1 MKPGQVLRTW
11 SGRIVRGAFGASLG
25 GLFAACFDASWARG
39 QGDGASLEVKSLA
52 LVLADAGLIS
62 PIALFVGLGV
72 GFGSVLVFPERAP
85 SPASFMDWLRDLA
98 KGRPADVAAF
108 VPLMVLG
115 AFGWTTLS
123 AQLARALLGVEIAAP
138 IVGFA
143 IAAGSLV
150 IGLLSVLF
158 ALALT
163 PALRQ
168 ALAHASDTRKSFV
181 DPVRTGFAAF
191 VVVALLFAFGV
202 TTGTV
207 SGEGGPLGI
216 YGIFKRPE
224 LDLRGPGLLLLVVA
238 SALTFGAVSSFRRTT
253 FFGLLAV
260 APLLLLPRAALRLSG
275 DGLPVAQVIER
286 NAPLGKIALAGL
298 RRVSDRD
305 HDGASAWFGG
315 GDCLEGDPKVGPQG
329 VEVPDNGID
338 EDCSG
343 SDLKAETLAA
353 FSQDKQAPTPE
364 KKAVGEQNIPKDLNV
379 VLITID
385 TLRAD
390 LGYAGYAQ
398 KVSPNLDALAER
410 STVFSSAY
418 SLASY
423 TGKSIGPM
431 LLGKYGSETQRNWGH
446 FNKFADEETFL
457 AQRVSKA
464 GVRTM
469 GVHAHR
475 YFGKFGGLDRGFDVV
490 DMSAAPPEGA
500 PWDVAD
506 QSSSAALSDA
516 AIQLLEKQENT
527 SGRFFLWIHYLDPHA
542 DYLKHDDVPNFGS
555 GQRALYDGEIAF
567 TDKHIG
573 RVLDTV
579 KKAPWGERTAIIVTS
594 DHGEAFGEHKMY
606 RHGFELWEPLVRVP
620 LIVHVP
626 TAKPSRVDTRRS
638 LIDVVPTVL
647 ELMHVDPPQPAEGSL
662 DRLSGTSL
670 LSDVFLAAGKTPE
683 KRDIIVDMPAG
694 PYNDA
699 RRSFIHGDLK
709 MTIINNATYELYDLA
724 QDPAEAQNLWNKPE
738 AKGDMADRYAAAKAR
753 LREIR
758 VTGPRK

>member
-1 MKPGQVLRTW
+1 MKPGQVLRSW

-25 GLFAACFDASWARG
+25 GLFAACLDASWARG
-39 QGDGASLEVKSLA
+39 QSDGTSLEVKSLA
-52 LVLADAGLIS
+52 LLLADLGLIS
-62 PIALFVGLGV
+62 PVALFVGLGV
-72 GFGSVLVFPERAP
+72 GFGSVLIFPERAP
-85 SPASFMDWLRDLA
+85 SPASLMDWLRDMA

-108 VPLMVLG
+108 VPLVVLA
-115 AFGWTTLS
+115 AFVWTTLS
-123 AQLARALLGVEIAAP
+123 AQLARALLAIEIAAP
-138 IVGFA
+138 LVGFA

-150 IGLLSVLF
+150 IGLLSALF

-168 ALAHASDTRKSFV
+168 ALAHASDTRKAFV
-181 DPVRTGFAAF
+181 DPVRTGLTAF
-191 VVVALLFAFGV
+191 VLVALLFSFGV
-202 TTGTV
+202 ATGTI

-224 LDLRGPGLLLLVVA
+224 LDLRAPGLLLLMTA
-238 SALTFGAVSSFRRTT
+238 SSLAFGAVSSFRRTT
-253 FFGLLAV
+253 FFALLAV

-275 DGLPVAQVIER
+275 DGLPVAQMIER
-286 NAPLGKIALAGL
+286 SAPLGKMALAGL

-329 VEVPDNGID
+329 VEIPDNGID

-353 FSQDKQAPTPE
+353 FNQDKQAPDPAV
-364 KKAVGEQNIPKDLNV
+364 KAAAETSLPKDLNV

-398 KVSPNLDALAER
+398 KISPNLDALAER
-410 STVFSSAY
+410 STVFTTAY

-431 LLGKYGSETQRNWGH
+431 LIGKYGSETQRNWGH
-446 FNKFADEETFL
+446 FNKFAEDETFL
-457 AQRVSKA
+457 AQRISKA

-490 DMSAAPPEGA
+490 DMSAAPPESA

-506 QSSSAALSDA
+506 QSSSAVLSDA
-516 AIQLLEKQENT
+516 AIRLLEKEENT
-527 SGRFFLWIHYLDPHA
+527 SGRFFMWIHYLDPHA

-555 GQRALYDGEIAF
+555 GQRALYDGEVAF

-573 RVLDTV
+573 RVIDAV
-579 KKAPWGERTAIIVTS
+579 QKAPWGSRTAIIVTS
-594 DHGEAFGEHKMY
+594 DHGEAFGEHNMY

-626 TAKPSRVDTRRS
+626 TAKPARIETRRS
-638 LIDVVPTVL
+638 LIDIVPTVL
-647 ELMHVDPPQPAEGSL
+647 DLMHVDPPTPVEGSL

-670 LSDVFLAAGKTPE
+670 LPDVFLAPGKTPE
-683 KRDIIVDMPAG
+683 SRDIIIDMPAG

-709 MTIINNATYELYDLA
+709 LMITNNTTFNLFDLGK
-724 QDPAEAQNLWNKPE
+724 DPAEAQNLWNKPE
-738 AKGDMADRYAAAKAR
+738 GKGDMEDRYAAAKAR

-758 VTGPRK
+758 VTGQRK